1 MLILFYLAMAKISFK
16 HLIENH
22 CTVENIQS
30 NAAFDLASLILY
42 GTHALPVR
50 LKILLDRVL
59 CTLQHSELLHLLHGF
74 GWTYE
79 DYSRGYMLQVL

>member
-1 MLILFYLAMAKISFK
+1 MDKLGFDDSFNNQEM
-16 HLIENH
+16 I
-22 CTVENIQS
+22 ENIQS
-30 NAAFDLASLILY
+30 NTAFDIASLILY

-59 CTLQHSELLHLLHGF
+59 CTLHHEELLHLLHGF

-79 DYSRGYMLQVL
+79 DYSRGYMLQV